1 MLVLH
6 LFVRIDI
13 YYMEHKIVC
22 ISLSVGPAK
31 RERKLV
37 TSLKEA
43 ISIFPSPFMRES
55 NIPSPFMGEGQ
66 GGGE

>member
-1 MLVLH
+1 
-6 LFVRIDI
+6 
-13 YYMEHKIVC
+13 MEHKIVC